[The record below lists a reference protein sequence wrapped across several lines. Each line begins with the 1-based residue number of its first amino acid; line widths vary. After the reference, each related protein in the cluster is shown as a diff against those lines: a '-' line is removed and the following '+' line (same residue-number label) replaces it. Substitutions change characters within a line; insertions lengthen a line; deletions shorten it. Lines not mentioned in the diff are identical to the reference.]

1 MADDVVVLETSIL
14 TTIKKLLG
22 ITKDDTSFDL
32 DIIVHINTVFGNLTR
47 MGVGPINGFLI
58 NGYTEQWDSY
68 IIPTT
73 VELPQEPDSIE
84 EPVVVDLIRLQQIK
98 TYIYQKV
105 KLMFDP
111 PSNGNL
117 LSALKESIAELEYTL
132 YTEEGGY

>member
-1 MADDVVVLETSIL
+1 MADDVVALETSIL

-22 ITKDDTSFDL
+22 ITEDDTSFDL
-32 DIIVHINTVFGNLTR
+32 DIIVHINTVFGNLTK

-58 NGYTEQWDSY
+58 NGYSEQWDSY

-84 EPVVVDLIRLQQIK
+84 EPVVVDLIRLQQVK